1 MEEDEDSNISAKQER
16 EVYLTLN
23 ELCELLKIPKPTI
36 YDYTHQKKIPF
47 VKIGKLLRFPLS
59 VIESWLKN
67 PEETLRLF
75 FDNSESSMSVDTRL
89 RRFNERR

>member
-1 MEEDEDSNISAKQER
+1 MVVKKQER
-16 EVYLTLN
+16 QRETYLDIN
-23 ELCELLKIPKPTI
+23 ELSEWLKIPKPTI
-36 YDYTHQKKIPF
+36 YDYTYQKKIPF

-75 FDNSESSMSVDTRL
+75 FENLNRFPMSLDARL
-89 RRFNERR
+89 QFKRKEV